1 MNENHQQLIQQR
13 INEAFKAIN
22 ELADL
27 ITAEDLQWA
36 EENWEDNEFAAE
48 LTNLA
53 ENLIDSG
60 KQFYLYDEED

>member
-1 MNENHQQLIQQR
+1 MNENHQQQIQQR

-36 EENWEDNEFAAE
+36 DENYDNNDFAAE
-48 LTNLA
+48 LNALA

-60 KQFYLYDEED
+60 KQFYLYED

>member
-1 MNENHQQLIQQR
+1 MKENHQQQIQQR

-36 EENWEDNEFAAE
+36 DENWENNDFAAE
-48 LTNLA
+48 LNNLA

-60 KQFYLYDEED
+60 KQFYLYED

>member
-1 MNENHQQLIQQR
+1 MNENHQQQIQQR

-27 ITAEDLQWA
+27 ITVEDLQWA
-36 EENWEDNEFAAE
+36 DGNYDNNDFAKE
-48 LTNLA
+48 LNALA

-60 KQFYLYDEED
+60 KQFYLYED

>member
-1 MNENHQQLIQQR
+1 MNETHQQLIQQR

-36 EENWEDNEFAAE
+36 EENWENNEFAAE

-60 KQFYLYDEED
+60 KQFYIYDEED

>member
-1 MNENHQQLIQQR
+1 MNETHQQLIQQR

-36 EENWEDNEFAAE
+36 DENYDNNDFAAE
-48 LTNLA
+48 LNALA

-60 KQFYLYDEED
+60 KQFYLYED